1 MIVNLTLMGCAIG
14 RQMTVIPQVSPGS
27 ETQAPHLRLVLDHP
41 EIIHPDQVKVKIY
54 HKFIFIR
61 PS

>member
-41 EIIHPDQVKVKIY
+41 EIIHPDQVKKKIY